1 VHQHASE
8 PGLLASIL
16 VQLAGE
22 YAQLGDRA
30 VRTTLLARAESLATA
45 AGDRGALLEARCAE
59 VDNLRTQGRYAEAEH
74 VLLGADSLLHQGRQD
89 PRIEAICLQ
98 EFTELE
104 NEAGLSHRYGVPA
117 MRHAIALVDALGDT
131 HDLIYIDM
139 LSTLAGALMNDGD
152 IRAALVAESH
162 AMAMMDSTGRGETM
176 DRAILMHNHAATLS
190 NLGRTADAE
199 RLLHDVLERIER
211 VDPAGRIPQQA
222 LIHYAHAALF
232 QGDADSAAKYVAL
245 LDREGVQTHDLYWQ
259 GRALFGLAE
268 AQLQLGRVAD
278 ARRTVARFRTMSAN
292 PHLQH
297 SADQVTDVRM
307 LDALLAFAAGDTA
320 SAHAHVVD
328 LLRASGYFDGKRR
341 NRFHM
346 ALMLAAETALGLGK
360 PEEALG
366 YARAA
371 RETATLDSLT
381 ETQSA
386 WVGEARLFE
395 ARALLA
401 SGDSAGARRASA
413 LALEGL
419 RSGAG
424 IEHPRTREAAR
435 LLATLAR

>member
-1 VHQHASE
+1 
-8 PGLLASIL
+8 
-16 VQLAGE
+16 
-22 YAQLGDRA
+22 
-30 VRTTLLARAESLATA
+30 VRTALLARAESLATA
-45 AGDRGALLEARCAE
+45 AGDRGALLEARCGE
-59 VDNLRTQGRYAEAEH
+59 VDNLRTQGRYAEAER
-74 VLLGADSLLHQGRQD
+74 VLLGADSLLHQGPQD
-89 PRIEAICLQ
+89 PRIEAVCLQ

-117 MRHAIALVDALGDT
+117 MRHAIALVDGLGDT
-131 HDLIYIDM
+131 HDLIYVGM

-176 DRAILMHNHAATLS
+176 DRAIFLHNYATTMG
-190 NLGRTADAE
+190 NIGRTAEAE
-199 RLLHDVLERIER
+199 RLLHDVLERIAR
-211 VDPAGRIPQQA
+211 VDPTGRLPQQP

-232 QGDADSAAKYVAL
+232 QGDADSAAKYFVL
-245 LDREGVQTHDLYWQ
+245 LDREGVQTHNRYWQ

-268 AQLQLGRVAD
+268 AQLELGRVAD
-278 ARRTVARFRTMSAN
+278 ARRTVARFRTMSDN
-292 PHLQH
+292 PDLQH
-297 SADQVTDVRM
+297 SDDQVTDVRM

-401 SGDSAGARRASA
+401 SGDSAGARRAAA